1 MAYHLAKIDWAIFG
15 TASWM
20 DDSATRYSEAAKQI
34 RQRDFR
40 QFIWHTCS
48 RLKLR
53 PRNLAIYGKTEWGA
67 DMRGHYNF
75 LIGRQGTEKTTPEIM
90 AAILQDFW
98 SNQHGLCKIEP
109 FDVNRQCEGVRYQS
123 KQEYDA
129 SGNPLWH
136 PEFIS
141 PALLALFRKNAAA
154 TPALILPPLPSRP
167 DFTSSPSARGLN
179 AEGSRG
185 AGYGIGML
193 DDDGHEQQHGGGDL
207 N

>member
-1 MAYHLAKIDWAIFG
+1 MPGARRKDWKISEKSVSARRRLVFPFCLIVSGYGFHLEKVAWSIFG
-15 TASWM
+15 TLSWEK
-20 DDSATRYSEAAKQI
+20 DAATRYSESAEQL
-34 RQRDFR
+34 RQRDFH
-40 QFIWHTCS
+40 QLVGKSCG

-90 AAILQDFW
+90 AATMQEFW
-98 SNQHGLCKIEP
+98 STQHGLCKIEP
-109 FDVNRQCEGVRYQS
+109 FDVNRLREGVQYQS

-141 PALLALFRKNAAA
+141 PVLHALFRKNAES
-154 TPALILPPLPSRP
+154 ALILPPIPKQIHAGS
-167 DFTSSPSARGLN
+167 FTA
-179 AEGSRG
+179 
-185 AGYGIGML
+185 
-193 DDDGHEQQHGGGDL
+193 
-207 N
+207 